1 MEKRSLILGMVIVGL
16 VVTGV
21 AGASMA
27 IDKIDGPDALAVTVE
42 RINDTYA
49 AVSWTTDEPTY
60 GTLYTYT
67 QHRCN
72 GSWIAINSVNDSS
85 FSRSHLVI
93 APIYDLNESQI
104 NQTRR
109 NLPREASLKQY
120 TKRPPTRWKVGVSA
134 YKNGTGAGKTL
145 IKHTLS
151 QTCQYR

>member
-1 MEKRSLILGMVIVGL
+1 MEKRSLILGMVIVGI
-16 VVTGV
+16 VVAGV
-21 AGASMA
+21 TGASMA
-27 IDKIDGPDALAVTVE
+27 IDKVDGPDALAVTVE
-42 RINDTYA
+42 RINETHA

-93 APIYDLNESQI
+93 APVYELNESRI
-104 NQTRR
+104 EQTRM
-109 NLPREASLKQY
+109 NLLKENPFKQSM
-120 TKRPPTRWKVGVSA
+120 KRPPTRWKVGVAA
-134 YKNGTGAGKTL
+134 YKNGSGAGKTL

-151 QTCQYR
+151 QTCQ